1 MNGLSRLVGRI
12 DDWQARVRP
21 VAFIVGVAKKYGDD
35 NASQLAALITYY
47 GFLSVFPLMLATG
60 VVLSLVLEADPTL
73 QQDIFDQLVSS
84 PEVRQ
89 DLENA
94 VARVSS
100 AGWWVLLI
108 SLGAFLFS
116 ALGGV
121 SATYSAFN
129 QIWAVPIRERL
140 AFGPRYLRMLAV
152 LLATVLGVLA
162 AVVLYVRVLPKPTND
177 FTRVVAVIVTV
188 AIVVLVFWLSTQ
200 LLVRVKPVG
209 PGVAIASIL
218 GGVLVAGF
226 GLSFSLVVGLLI
238 TRAGPVY
245 GGLASVVGVLA
256 FLFLTM
262 QAVVIASEVGS
273 VWAWRLW
280 PRGLDLS
287 VPREGDLR
295 AYQLYAQTGLR
306 APGEEV
312 SVNWRGKRAAQQTT
326 GRRTPTKQTAKR
338 R

>member
-1 MNGLSRLVGRI
+1 
-12 DDWQARVRP
+12 
-21 VAFIVGVAKKYGDD
+21 
-35 NASQLAALITYY
+35 
-47 GFLSVFPLMLATG
+47 
-60 VVLSLVLEADPTL
+60 
-73 QQDIFDQLVSS
+73 
-84 PEVRQ
+84 
-89 DLENA
+89 
-94 VARVSS
+94 
-100 AGWWVLLI
+100 
-108 SLGAFLFS
+108 
-116 ALGGV
+116 
-121 SATYSAFN
+121 
-129 QIWAVPIRERL
+129 
-140 AFGPRYLRMLAV
+140 
-152 LLATVLGVLA
+152 
-162 AVVLYVRVLPKPTND
+162 
-177 FTRVVAVIVTV
+177 
-188 AIVVLVFWLSTQ
+188 
-200 LLVRVKPVG
+200 
-209 PGVAIASIL
+209 
-218 GGVLVAGF
+218 
-226 GLSFSLVVGLLI
+226 LI

-338 R
+338 G